1 MQSSAIARGR
11 AGGEVRGPL
20 FLAWQDPTSRGWF
33 PVGKLWWAE
42 GSFRFGYIRGFER
55 AEREAGLEPLLS
67 FPQRDQVYRSEHLF
81 PLFRNRIMNS
91 SREDFDGWLAR
102 LGLELP
108 AEGSGEAL
116 LLDIL
121 ARSGGQRST
130 DSFEVFPRPLVGDRY
145 RLEFFVHGLRH
156 ANPGAQARA
165 EALASGDTLR
175 FMADLQNP
183 EDPLALA
190 LRTEDRHVV
199 GYLPRYHCADLHAL
213 FGERESVNVEV
224 LQVNLPPTAPR
235 HRILCRVDAAWPFR
249 ILPSPSPPTIC
260 SPLDLGG
267 RRLRHG
273 RG

>member
-1 MQSSAIARGR
+1 MQSPAIARGR
-11 AGGEVRGPL
+11 ADGPVRGPL
-20 FLAWQDPTSRGWF
+20 FLAWQDPTSRSWF
-33 PVGKLWWAE
+33 PVGRLWWSE

-67 FPQRDQVYRSEHLF
+67 FPQRHQVYRSEHLF

-102 LGLELP
+102 LGLEP
-108 AEGSGEAL
+108 PDEDAREDL

-156 ANPGAQARA
+156 ANPAARARA
-165 EALASGDTLR
+165 EALAPGDVLR
-175 FMADLQNP
+175 FLADLQNP

-213 FGERESVNVEV
+213 FGEREKVTVEV

-235 HRILCRVDAAWPFR
+235 HRILCRVEAAWPF
-249 ILPSPSPPTIC
+249 SHPPLAQPTY
-260 SPLDLGG
+260 DL
-267 RRLRHG
+267 LAT
-273 RG
+273 